1 MIRVIRYTT
10 TAVITLVV
18 LLLLWQFSTAIV
30 LFLLSLAVA
39 AALRPLINSIM
50 GRSIMGRNISKRLA
64 LGIVY
69 FLLVVSIIG
78 SLVLMSPLFLEDL
91 QTASDDLVAN
101 YDRAKTEWPKSGTL
115 FQKSLA
121 EQLPPSADFYQTL
134 TSAEGIPALQGIF
147 GIAQNFF
154 SLLGRLALVI
164 ILSLYWSADQLRFE
178 RLGLSLLP
186 AEYHSKALHAW
197 RSIESGVGAY
207 LRSEIVQSVLAGL
220 LLWAIYSILG
230 VKYPTLLALWGGT
243 VRLIP
248 WFGALMAVL
257 PALLVAIG
265 SSSTLGIVAAV
276 ATIVVLFL
284 LKEVIEPRVFHRHKY
299 SSLLIVLFVIGL
311 AEAFGFI
318 GVILAPPFA
327 VAVQILFEQLYPFPS
342 SMFSQEVSDRV
353 TNIRTRLLQ
362 LRRRIQSR
370 TNRKNR
376 LLINRIYYLVRRTS
390 DYLQEY

>member
-10 TAVITLVV
+10 TAVLTLVA
-18 LLLLWQFSTAIV
+18 LLLLWQFSVAIV

-39 AALRPLINSIM
+39 AALRPLINNIM
-50 GRSIMGRNISKRLA
+50 GRINSKRLA
-64 LGIVY
+64 LGMVY

-78 SLVLMSPLFLEDL
+78 SLLLMGPPFLEDL

-115 FQKSLA
+115 FQKALA
-121 EQLPPSADFYQTL
+121 EQLPPSADFYQAL
-134 TSAEGIPALQGIF
+134 TNEEGIPALQGIF

-154 SLLGRLALVI
+154 TLLGRLAIVI
-164 ILSLYWSADQLRFE
+164 VLSLYWSADQLRFE

-197 RSIESGVGAY
+197 RSIEKGVGAY
-207 LRSEIVQSVLAGL
+207 LQSEIVQSVLAGL
-220 LLWAIYSILG
+220 LLWAIYATLG
-230 VKYPTLLALWGGT
+230 IRYPTLLALWGGT

-248 WFGALMAVL
+248 WFGALIAVL
-257 PALLVAIG
+257 PALFIAIG

-276 ATIVVLFL
+276 ATIAVLFL

-318 GVILAPPFA
+318 GVVLAPPLA
-327 VAVQILFEQLYPFPS
+327 VAVQILFQQLYPFPS
-342 SMFSQEVSDRV
+342 SMFSQEISEKV
-353 TNIRTRLLQ
+353 TNIRTRLLK
-362 LRRRIQSR
+362 LRRRIQNR
-370 TNRKNR
+370 THRKNR
-376 LLINRIYYLVRRTS
+376 LLINRIYYLVRRTA